1 MSDDEFD
8 FYAQQR
14 SGAISFAKPEQ
25 RTETFVMNEPHT
37 DPNIAGWRALKDAI
51 TAAGGRVIEGP
62 PQMLSGN
69 GDVKRSS
76 LYTRDTG
83 VFLHVGGK
91 EFFLYSDPNG
101 ASTRDVLRGEIGEMR
116 KILGQPEFNG
126 VTKIPLIADLE
137 GGNLVYSPKH
147 RTLFVGQ
154 TKHDF
159 GMHLAEE
166 YTPLMQHTIEEL
178 RTMPEH
184 RDHLPM
190 LELLHKLNVGAPL
203 NEQEAQWMQDAE
215 AYYDKPQQASLAAL
229 KTAVDAINQ
238 QLLKDGVITRL
249 DEGVKVQPV
258 SIPKEQSFPSR
269 GLPETLAGNNFYHL
283 DNVLNVLPGGQLVV
297 CPSAIEKSSLK
308 RVQDTVKG
316 SPTYS
321 ISEDDAGR
329 GAANFITVGH
339 TVISPYVAE
348 KSMDPNKPTMRQWL
362 NEQGYEKVV
371 TARDIAGLR
380 DDSWRFASGAF
391 VRCATQKLTPDCA
404 FTEHAQGATP
414 AVSANRG

>member
-8 FYAQQR
+8 FYAQQQ
-14 SGAISFAKPEQ
+14 SGAISFAKPGQ
-25 RTETFVMNEPHT
+25 RAETFVMNEPHM

-62 PQMLSGN
+62 PQMLSGS
-69 GDVKRSS
+69 GDTKRSS

-101 ASTRDVLRGEIGEMR
+101 ESTRDVLRGEISEMR
-116 KILGQPEFNG
+116 KILSQPEFNG
-126 VTKIPLIADLE
+126 VTKIPLMADLE

-154 TKHDF
+154 TKYDF
-159 GMHLAEE
+159 GLHLAEDYE
-166 YTPLMQHTIEEL
+166 PLTRHTIEEL

-184 RDHLPM
+184 QKHLPM
-190 LELLHKLNVGAPL
+190 LELLHKLKVGTPL

-229 KTAVDAINQ
+229 KTAIDGINQ
-238 QLLKDGVITRL
+238 QLLKDGAITRL

-258 SIPKEQSFPSR
+258 SIPKEQSFPSSR
-269 GLPETLAGNNFYHL
+269 LPETLAGNNFYHL

-297 CPSAIEKSSLK
+297 CPSALEKSSLK
-308 RVQDTVKG
+308 RVEQAVKG
-316 SPTYS
+316 SPIYT
-321 ISEDDAGR
+321 ISEQDAQR

-348 KSMDPNKPTMRQWL
+348 KSMDPKKPTMRQWFK
-362 NEQGYEKVV
+362 EQGYDKVV
-371 TARDIAGLR
+371 TPLDIKGLR
-380 DDSWRFASGAF
+380 ENSWRFASGAF
-391 VRCATQKLTPDCA
+391 VRCATQKLTPDYA
-404 FTEHAQGATP
+404 FTEHAQGTTP